1 MMFHCSTIIVSI
13 VLFFLCNVWAQNVLQ
28 KGKEFFYLK
37 EKVASRCNFSYV
49 DEFIYDVDL
58 LMNEKECTHGH
69 CPIELL
75 GLYNRMPSKKGCL
88 ESSFVEVGLKYN
100 EKNFIPICDFV
111 KYSKPLNMGKTG
123 MLSFLREGLCLY
135 KVANKINFVQ
145 NDYKYRFGVMKIIK
159 DSTNSLIAENRS
171 DAYCKQGEC
180 EMDLVFHSC
189 DTKKC
194 HFSIAQKGALY
205 SSSSKVSI
213 YPLCDFVE
221 IKRAFDSETMSLG
234 TISATKSGL
243 CELRVLNKSGNY
255 KIPIAIPDDMHDMP
269 KSSKS
274 WKE

>member
-1 MMFHCSTIIVSI
+1 MMFRCSTIVSF

-28 KGKEFFYLK
+28 KGKDFFYFK

-88 ESSFVEVGLKYN
+88 ESSFVEVGLKYK
-100 EKNFIPICDFV
+100 EKYFIPFCDFI
-111 KYSKPLNMGKTG
+111 KYEKTLDEKKSG
-123 MLSFLREGLCLY
+123 ILSISNEGLCLY
-135 KVANKINFVQ
+135 KVVNKAYFVE
-145 NDYKYRFGVMKIIK
+145 DDSEYKFGVMKTIK
-159 DSTNSLIAENRS
+159 DSTNSFVVKNRIGP
-171 DAYCKQGEC
+171 YCKQGEC

-189 DTKKC
+189 DEKKC
-194 HFSIAQKGALY
+194 HFSIADRGFLY
-205 SSSSKVSI
+205 DSLSKFTI

-221 IKRAFDSETMSLG
+221 IKRSFNSEKMSLG

>member
-1 MMFHCSTIIVSI
+1 MMFHCSTIVSI

-69 CPIELL
+69 CDFELC
-75 GLYNRMPSKKGCL
+75 GIYNRLPPKKGCF

-100 EKNFIPICDFV
+100 EKNFIPVCDFV
-111 KYSKPLNMGKTG
+111 KYSKPSNKKKTG
-123 MLSFLREGLCLY
+123 MLSFLHEGLCLY
-135 KVANKINFVQ
+135 KIANKINFVE

-180 EMDLVFHSC
+180 EMDIVFYSC
-189 DTKKC
+189 DEKKC
-194 HFSIAQKGALY
+194 HFSIAQRGELY
-205 SSSSKVSI
+205 GSSFKINI